1 MDIPPSGLGHFMRE
15 TARKEKSDKEKG
27 PPFWGDPSQGWQA
40 LAVERGDEARALA
53 CALAQ

>member
-1 MDIPPSGLGHFMRE
+1 MRE